1 MPVGYGYVRSD
12 EPTIVDWGAITKQA
26 TDSLLAIDEDRKKER
41 LILKKLI
48 VSFTKH

>member
-26 TDSLLAIDEDRKKER
+26 TDRDWE
-41 LILKKLI
+41 
-48 VSFTKH
+48 T